1 MQLTQE
7 ETLLLQRLVSIALDE
22 ILWDYSYAS
31 DMGVLSMN
39 GKPIILDRHQIN
51 QLLSIRNTI
60 YKETKVW

>member
-39 GKPIILDRHQIN
+39 GKPIILDRQQIN
-51 QLLSIRNTI
+51 QLLSIRNAI
-60 YKETKVW
+60 YKETKLW

>member
-39 GKPIILDRHQIN
+39 GKPIILDRQQIN
-51 QLLSIRNTI
+51 QLLSIRNAI

>member
-7 ETLLLQRLVSIALDE
+7 ETLLLQRLVSTALDE

-39 GKPIILDRHQIN
+39 GKPIILDRQQIN
-51 QLLSIRNTI
+51 QLLSIKNAV